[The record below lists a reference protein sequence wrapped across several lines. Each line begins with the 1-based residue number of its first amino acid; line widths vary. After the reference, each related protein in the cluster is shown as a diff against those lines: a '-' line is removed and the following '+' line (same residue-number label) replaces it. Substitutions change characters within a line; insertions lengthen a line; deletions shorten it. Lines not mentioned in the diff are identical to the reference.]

1 MPARGKKL
9 QCSGIWTGLLKR
21 MGGNQVE
28 MRRQFVTACVV
39 SFVLLESVRALHVP
53 ADFTLAQE
61 AALRSEFSRAESLAV
76 VLKRESPADPT
87 GDYAMAAI
95 EQMRLFGCEGTMS
108 PAELKRRVQIAVRA
122 SREQVARTPEEIW
135 PRYVFG
141 LSLGLSAVVA
151 ADEGSYWHAYRA
163 GTESVEQ
170 LEEVLRR
177 EPGFSDALLAL
188 GAYHYWRGAAM
199 KNWTWLP
206 FVADTRNQGIREMKR
221 AWNEGATT
229 QHTAPGMIVWALLKD
244 ANYHEALAVSNQIAA
259 RYPANRAFVTAR
271 AEALFGLRRWAEAAA
286 AYTQAIALY
295 STDQFRCPGSVEAR
309 AKRGIALAEM
319 GKCSEALP
327 DLRAA
332 VSSPAHVGYGRDFRP
347 TQNRARALLE
357 RCLEKGS

>member
-1 MPARGKKL
+1 MRGKKP
-9 QCSGIWTGLLKR
+9 QPSGVWLGLMKR
-21 MGGNQVE
+21 MRSNAVGLG
-28 MRRQFVTACVV
+28 RQLIAVCVLF
-39 SFVLLESVRALHVP
+39 SALPESVRAVQVP
-53 ADFTLAQE
+53 ANFVLAQE
-61 AALRSEFSRAESLAV
+61 AALRSDFARAESLAV
-76 VLKRESPADPT
+76 VMKREQPADPT

-122 SREQVARTPEEIW
+122 GREQVARRPEAIW

-141 LSLGLSAVVA
+141 LSLGLSAVIA

-199 KNWTWLP
+199 RNWTWLP
-206 FVADTRNQGIREMKR
+206 FIADTRSQGIREMKR
-221 AWNEGATT
+221 AWREGATT
-229 QHTAPGMIVWALLKD
+229 QNTAPGMIVWALLKD
-244 ANYHEALAVSNQIAA
+244 ADYHEALAISSEIAA

-271 AEALFGLRRWAEAAA
+271 ADALFGLRRWEEAAA
-286 AYTQAIALY
+286 AYTQAVGLY
-295 STDQFRCPGSVEAR
+295 SADQFRCPGSVEAR

-319 GKCSEALP
+319 GKCSDALP

-332 VSSPAHVGYGRDFRP
+332 VLSPAHVGYGRDFKA
-347 TQNRARALLE
+347 TKNRARVLLE
-357 RCLEKGS
+357 RCLEKGP